1 MSVSTQINRI
11 QKNVT
16 DTLQIIE
23 NAGVTVGQGSDAL
36 PAAASALVGRMSK
49 TATIR
54 SGTDAPDNSLGVDGD
69 VYLML

>member
-11 QKNVT
+11 RKNVT

-54 SGTDAPDNSLGVDGD
+54 SGTDVPDNSLGVDGD

>member
-1 MSVSTQINRI
+1 MSVSTQIDRI
-11 QKNVT
+11 RKNVT

>member
-11 QKNVT
+11 RKNVT